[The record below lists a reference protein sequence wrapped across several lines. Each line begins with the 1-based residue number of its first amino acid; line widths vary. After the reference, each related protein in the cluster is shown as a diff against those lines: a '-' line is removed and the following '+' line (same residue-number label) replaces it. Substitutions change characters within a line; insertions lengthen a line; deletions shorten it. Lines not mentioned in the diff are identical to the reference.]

1 MNGSRRL
8 VDCFFMI
15 ILDRSFRIFIM
26 TMFLK
31 NFINEK
37 QWQQFI
43 EKYERT
49 NTGGKKGR
57 VANLDTLIADENIWP
72 FVISA
77 FLKYFD
83 IPALVVTSTFERASE
98 LEQEISCIVP
108 DVKILNFP
116 SLGNGIF
123 YKNRITAPENLAGRL
138 NVIKNLQNIR
148 SSGGNSLIIATS
160 NSLLNLMPASKFNKI
175 KSTEIRVGNEYKRDQ
190 LISDLISSGYE
201 RVHMVYDRGEFSV
214 RGGIIDIFDTTGEN
228 PIRIDFIGDE
238 AEKILSYDVS
248 TNEIIKNLKKVS
260 LFPNINPWGIKETNT
275 LEHAD
280 RMFSFVDLLKNSIP
294 KIAMVLCDPV
304 EIYLKIRS
312 DIDILSEIFDR
323 DKDILKTASKEI
335 ANSYLAKKDF
345 LEREDFYL
353 KLNIVSAREQ
363 AKGISEFNLG
373 KIIKQKKSF
382 GNSID
387 FIQNVKKDLKANR
400 KVIISIGGSERRKK
414 IEELFLSNS
423 VSFHYLK
430 TGGNDDYG
438 QLQCDIAGI
447 SDWRLYRGYESGS
460 VSLYGELDI
469 YDRMQYQISPK
480 KISAAA
486 NAEYF
491 EPGEYV
497 VHKNHGIG
505 KYVDMISKQVNG
517 YKREYFLIE
526 YANNDRLYV
535 PTWQADRIGRYI
547 GEKKPNI
554 TPLNSAQWEGL
565 KKRVRKSVHKLAID
579 LARLYAERDSASGY
593 AFPVDSPWQKEIEDL
608 FPFKETP
615 DQVKA
620 IDYVKNAMSKPKPMD
635 ILVIGDV
642 GFGKTEVAIRAAFKS
657 IENGKQ
663 VLMLVPTTILA
674 DQHYQTFSERYK
686 NYPVNLE
693 VLSRFRARK
702 RQKDIVKD
710 FNEGKIDMIIGTHR
724 ILQEDIKPKDLGLII
739 IDEEQ
744 RFGVGSKEKIKML
757 KTEVDVL
764 TLSATPIPRT
774 LYMSLTGVRDIAL
787 IETYPEGRNP
797 IETFVGEIDYQVVR
811 RAIEREM
818 ARGGQI
824 YYVYNRVAGIENKK
838 IQLQQLIPQ
847 ANIALTHGQMEGS
860 RIEKIMTDF
869 INKKYDILLTTSII
883 ESGMDIG
890 NVNTLI
896 VENSQLLGLSQ
907 LYQLRGRVGRSSER
921 AYSYFL
927 YPGKKNLGLQAF
939 QRLKTLAEYTDLGSG
954 YNIAMRDLEIRGA
967 GEILGP
973 RQHGHINSVGFDMYC
988 QIIKEEIDKLRG
1000 EKIDE
1005 DINVQIDLPVSAF
1018 IPKSYIESEKERIN
1032 IYKTLGSA
1040 ESPDE
1045 IDSIIEKM
1053 NLRYKK
1059 MPPVVNNLINI
1070 ARVKYLLR
1078 KAKIEKILFS
1088 DRKGIILKKVDMP
1101 QSRAREM
1108 NIKNSNLLYEPVS
1121 RQVIIKKTGKNFDL
1135 DLVLNDL
1142 NDIISF
1148 I

>member
-1 MNGSRRL
+1 
-8 VDCFFMI
+8 
-15 ILDRSFRIFIM
+15 
-26 TMFLK
+26 
-31 NFINEK
+31 
-37 QWQQFI
+37 
-43 EKYERT
+43 
-49 NTGGKKGR
+49 
-57 VANLDTLIADENIWP
+57 
-72 FVISA
+72 
-77 FLKYFD
+77 
-83 IPALVVTSTFERASE
+83 
-98 LEQEISCIVP
+98 
-108 DVKILNFP
+108 
-116 SLGNGIF
+116 
-123 YKNRITAPENLAGRL
+123 
-138 NVIKNLQNIR
+138 
-148 SSGGNSLIIATS
+148 
-160 NSLLNLMPASKFNKI
+160 
-175 KSTEIRVGNEYKRDQ
+175 
-190 LISDLISSGYE
+190 
-201 RVHMVYDRGEFSV
+201 
-214 RGGIIDIFDTTGEN
+214 
-228 PIRIDFIGDE
+228 
-238 AEKILSYDVS
+238 
-248 TNEIIKNLKKVS
+248 
-260 LFPNINPWGIKETNT
+260 
-275 LEHAD
+275 
-280 RMFSFVDLLKNSIP
+280 
-294 KIAMVLCDPV
+294 MVLCDPV

-335 ANSYLAKKDF
+335 ANSYLVKKDF

-363 AKGISEFNLG
+363 AKGTGEFNLG

-387 FIQNVKKDLKANR
+387 FIQNVKRDLKANR
-400 KVIISIGGSERRKK
+400 KVIISIDGSERRKK
-414 IEELFLSNS
+414 IEELFLGNS
-423 VSFHYLK
+423 VSFHYLR
-430 TGGNDDYG
+430 TGDKVDYG
-438 QLQCDIAGI
+438 LLQSDIAGI
-447 SDWRLYRGYESGS
+447 SDCRLHRGYESGG

-469 YDRMQYQISPK
+469 YDRMQYQTSPK

-486 NAEYF
+486 GAGYF

-505 KYVDMISKQVNG
+505 KYVDIISKQVNG

-554 TPLNSAQWEGL
+554 TPLNSTQWEGL

-620 IDYVKNAMSKPKPMD
+620 IDYVKGAMSKPKPMD

-693 VLSRFRARK
+693 ILSRFRARK

-744 RFGVGSKEKIKML
+744 RFGVGSKEKIKLL

-824 YYVYNRVAGIENKK
+824 YYVYNRIAGIENKK
-838 IQLQQLIPQ
+838 VQLRQLVPQ

-860 RIEKIMTDF
+860 RIEKIMNDF

-907 LYQLRGRVGRSSER
+907 LYQLRGRVGRTSER
-921 AYSYFL
+921 AYSYFF

-967 GEILGP
+967 GEILGA

-988 QIIKEEIDKLRG
+988 QIIKEEIEKLKG

-1005 DINVQIDLPVSAF
+1005 DINVQIDLPVSAY
-1018 IPKSYIESEKERIN
+1018 IPKSFIESEKERIN

-1045 IDSIIEKM
+1045 INAIKEKM
-1053 NLRYKK
+1053 DLRYKK

-1070 ARVKYLLR
+1070 ARIKYLLR

-1088 DRKGIILKKVDMP
+1088 DRKGIILKKLDMT
-1101 QSRAREM
+1101 QSKAREM

-1121 RQVIIKKTGKNFDL
+1121 RQIIIKKAGKNINL
-1135 DLVLNDL
+1135 DLVLDDL

-1148 I
+1148 M

>member
-1 MNGSRRL
+1 MA
-8 VDCFFMI
+8 
-15 ILDRSFRIFIM
+15 
-26 TMFLK
+26 MFLK

-49 NTGGKKGR
+49 NIKGKKNGA
-57 VANLDTLIADENIWP
+57 ANLDTLIADENIWP

-83 IPALVVTSTFERASE
+83 IPALAVTSTFERASE

-108 DVKILNFP
+108 EIKILNFP

-123 YKNRITAPENLAGRL
+123 YKNRITAPENLTGRL
-138 NVIKNLQNIR
+138 NVIRNLLNTG
-148 SSGGNSLIIATS
+148 SSGDKFLIIATS
-160 NSLLNLMPASKFNKI
+160 NSLLNLMPVSKFKKI
-175 KSTEIRVGNEYKRDQ
+175 KSIEIKTGGEYKRDQ
-190 LISDLISSGYE
+190 LISDFIGSGYE

-214 RGGIIDIFDTTGEN
+214 RGEVIDIFDATGEN
-228 PIRIDFIGDE
+228 PIRFDFIGDE
-238 AEKILSYDVS
+238 AEKIFSYDVS
-248 TNEIIKNLKKVS
+248 SNKMIKNLNKVS
-260 LFPNINPWGIKETNT
+260 LFPNINPWEIEETVSPKS
-275 LEHAD
+275 AD
-280 RMFSFVDLLKNSIP
+280 RMISFIDLLKDSIP
-294 KIAMVLCDPV
+294 KIAVILCDPV
-304 EIYLKIRS
+304 EIYLKVKS
-312 DIDILSEIFDR
+312 DIDIAGEIFDR
-323 DKDILKTASKEI
+323 DKDILKIGSKEI
-335 ANSYLAKKDF
+335 AYAHIVKKDF
-345 LEREDFYL
+345 LERKDFYL
-353 KLNIVSAREQ
+353 KFNIISAREQ
-363 AKGISEFNLG
+363 ARGIGEFNLR
-373 KIIKQKKSF
+373 KIVKQKKSF
-382 GNSID
+382 GNSVN
-387 FIQNVKKDLKANR
+387 FIQNVKNDFKAKR
-400 KVIISIGGSERRKK
+400 KVIISIDGSERRKK
-414 IEELFLSNS
+414 IEELFLSSS
-423 VSFHYLK
+423 VSFNYLK
-430 TGGNDDYG
+430 TGDNVDFN
-438 QLQCDIAGI
+438 LLKSDIAGI
-447 SDWRLYRGYESGS
+447 SNYRLYRGYESGS

-469 YDRMQYQISPK
+469 YDRMQYQISPG
-480 KISAAA
+480 KISTAAG
-486 NAEYF
+486 AEYF

-526 YANNDRLYV
+526 YANEDRLYV
-535 PTWQADRIGRYI
+535 PTWQADRISRYI

-554 TPLNSAQWEGL
+554 TSLNSTQWDGL

-593 AFPVDSPWQKEIEDL
+593 AFPVDSPWQKEVEDL
-608 FPFKETP
+608 FPFKETH

-620 IDYVKNAMSKPKPMD
+620 IEYVKDAMSKPKPMD
-635 ILVIGDV
+635 ILLIGDV

-702 RQKDIVKD
+702 EQKHIVKD
-710 FNEGKIDMIIGTHR
+710 FNEGKTDMIIGTHR
-724 ILQEDIKPKDLGLII
+724 ILQEDIKPRDLGLII

-744 RFGVGSKEKIKML
+744 RFGVGSKEKIKLL

-774 LYMSLTGVRDIAL
+774 LYMSLTGVRDIVL

-818 ARGGQI
+818 ARGGQV

-838 IQLQQLIPQ
+838 IQLQQLVPH
-847 ANIALTHGQMEGS
+847 ANIALTYGQMEGS

-869 INKKYDILLTTSII
+869 INKKYEILLTTSII
-883 ESGMDIG
+883 ESGMDIS

-921 AYSYFL
+921 AYSYFF
-927 YPGKKNLGLQAF
+927 YPGRKNLSLQAF

-988 QIIKEEIDKLRG
+988 QIIKEEIDKLKG

-1005 DINVQIDLPVSAF
+1005 DINVQIDLPASAY

-1045 IDSIIEKM
+1045 IDEIKEKM
-1053 NLRYKK
+1053 NQRYKK
-1059 MPPVVNNLINI
+1059 MPQVVSNLVNI
-1070 ARVKYLLR
+1070 ARIKYLLR
-1078 KAKIEKILFS
+1078 KAKIEKIIFY
-1088 DRKGIILKKVDMP
+1088 DGKGIILKRVDMP
-1101 QSRAREM
+1101 QSKAREM
-1108 NIKNSNLLYEPVS
+1108 NIKNSNMLYEPAS
-1121 RQVIIKKTGKNFDL
+1121 RQIIIKKTDKNINL
-1135 DLVLNDL
+1135 DLVLKDL

>member
-1 MNGSRRL
+1 MK
-8 VDCFFMI
+8 
-15 ILDRSFRIFIM
+15 
-26 TMFLK
+26 MFLK

-49 NTGGKKGR
+49 NIKGKKGGT
-57 VANLDTLIADENIWP
+57 ANLDTLIADENIWP
-72 FVISA
+72 FVIGA
-77 FLKYFD
+77 FLKYSG

-108 DVKILNFP
+108 EIKILNFP

-123 YKNRITAPENLAGRL
+123 YKNRITAPENLTRRL
-138 NVIKNLQNIR
+138 NVIKNLQNT
-148 SSGGNSLIIATS
+148 GNSGDKFLIIATS
-160 NSLLNLMPASKFNKI
+160 NSLLNLMPISKLKKI
-175 KSTEIRVGNEYKRDQ
+175 KSMEIKAGNEYKRDQ
-190 LISDLISSGYE
+190 LISDLVGSGYE

-214 RGGIIDIFDTTGEN
+214 RGEVIDIFDATGEN
-228 PIRIDFIGDE
+228 PVRIDFIGDE
-238 AEKILSYDVS
+238 TEKIFSYDVS
-248 TNEIIKNLKKVS
+248 SNKMIKNLNKVS
-260 LFPNINPWGIKETNT
+260 LFPNINPWEIEETIG
-275 LEHAD
+275 LKPAD
-280 RMFSFVDLLKNSIP
+280 RMISFIDLLKDSIP
-294 KIAMVLCDPV
+294 KIAMILCDPV

-312 DIDILSEIFDR
+312 DIDILSQIFNR
-323 DKDILKTASKEI
+323 DKDILKTGGKEI
-335 ANSYLAKKDF
+335 ADAHIVKKDF
-345 LEREDFYL
+345 LERKDLYL
-353 KLNIVSAREQ
+353 KLNIVSARER
-363 AKGISEFNLG
+363 ARGIGEFNLG
-373 KIIKQKKSF
+373 KIAKQKKSF
-382 GNSID
+382 GNSVD
-387 FIQNVKKDLKANR
+387 FIQNVKNDFKANR
-400 KVIISIGGSERRKK
+400 KVIISIDGSERRKK

-423 VSFHYLK
+423 VSFNYLK
-430 TGGNDDYG
+430 SGDNVDFNL
-438 QLQCDIAGI
+438 LQSGIAGI
-447 SDWRLYRGYESGS
+447 SDSRLYRGYESGG

-469 YDRMQYQISPK
+469 YDRMQYQISPG
-480 KISAAA
+480 KIPAAA
-486 NAEYF
+486 GAEYF

-505 KYVDMISKQVNG
+505 KYVDVISKQVNG
-517 YKREYFLIE
+517 YKREFFLIE
-526 YANNDRLYV
+526 YANKDRLYV
-535 PTWQADRIGRYI
+535 PTWQADRISRYI

-554 TPLNSAQWEGL
+554 TPLNSTQWDGL

-579 LARLYAERDSASGY
+579 LAKLYAERDSASGY
-593 AFPVDSPWQKEIEDL
+593 AFPVDSPWQKEMEDL

-620 IDYVKNAMSKPKPMD
+620 IEYVKDSMSKPKPMD
-635 ILVIGDV
+635 ILLIGDV

-674 DQHYQTFSERYK
+674 DQHYQTFSERYR

-693 VLSRFRARK
+693 VLSRFRVRK
-702 RQKDIVKD
+702 RQKQIVKD

-724 ILQEDIKPKDLGLII
+724 ILQEDIKPRDLGLII

-744 RFGVGSKEKIKML
+744 RFGVGSKEKIKLL

-774 LYMSLTGVRDIAL
+774 LYMSLTGVRDIVL

-811 RAIEREM
+811 RALEREM
-818 ARGGQI
+818 ARGGQV

-838 IQLQQLIPQ
+838 IQLKQLVPH

-860 RIEKIMTDF
+860 KIENIMTDF
-869 INKKYDILLTTSII
+869 INKKFEILLTTSII
-883 ESGMDIG
+883 ESGMDIS

-921 AYSYFL
+921 AYSYFF
-927 YPGKKNLGLQAF
+927 YPGRKNLGLQAF

-988 QIIKEEIDKLRG
+988 QIIKEEIDKLKG

-1005 DINVQIDLPVSAF
+1005 DINVQIDLPVSAY

-1040 ESPDE
+1040 ESPDKIDE
-1045 IDSIIEKM
+1045 IKEKM
-1053 NLRYKK
+1053 NQRYKK
-1059 MPPVVNNLINI
+1059 MPSVVDNLVNI
-1070 ARVKYLLR
+1070 ARIKYLLR
-1078 KAKIEKILFS
+1078 KAKIEKIIFY
-1088 DRKGIILKKVDMP
+1088 DGKGIILKRVDMP
-1101 QSRAREM
+1101 QSKAREM
-1108 NIKNSNLLYEPVS
+1108 NTKNSDLSYEPVS
-1121 RQVIIKKTGKNFDL
+1121 RQITIKKTGKNINL